1 MNTTLTE
8 KLFQIQ
14 VCVKMSGMHHLWKN
28 SKNPPPCPLACA
40 LDLTSKIYITP
51 GEQALMRRHEAMQKA
66 HHLFICAQA
75 GKNKTLGC

>member
-40 LDLTSKIYITP
+40 LDLTSNP
-51 GEQALMRRHEAMQKA
+51 LWRRGGPWRTGPYAEA
-66 HHLFICAQA
+66 
-75 GKNKTLGC
+75 